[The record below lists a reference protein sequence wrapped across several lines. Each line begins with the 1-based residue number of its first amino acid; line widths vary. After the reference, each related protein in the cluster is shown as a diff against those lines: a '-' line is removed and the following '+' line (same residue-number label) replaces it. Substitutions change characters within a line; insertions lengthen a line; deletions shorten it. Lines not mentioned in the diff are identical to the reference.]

1 MRRKGLQK
9 VKELFWYSDSE
20 PNEVLIAFC
29 HVVCLPLALI
39 VEFHNPS
46 LLLIFGGCS
55 AGLFQLWAVIWKGC
69 LKFRLIAVQIATIVA
84 IMTVINLSME
94 GLMTGSRTGWIIIM
108 LFAIW
113 NTIRVFKEKIL
124 KDGNK

>member
-1 MRRKGLQK
+1 MK
-9 VKELFWYSDSE
+9 
-20 PNEVLIAFC
+20 
-29 HVVCLPLALI
+29 
-39 VEFHNPS
+39 
-46 LLLIFGGCS
+46 
-55 AGLFQLWAVIWKGC
+55 
-69 LKFRLIAVQIATIVA
+69 AVQIATIVA

-113 NTIRVFKEKIL
+113 NTIRVFKEKII